1 MPVQARVAQSR
12 EAVMRAIA
20 LVTPLRRALVI
31 ALVATAP
38 SASTAAQEVDHN
50 VVRLEWG
57 VLNILVIKDTLN
69 GVGLWA
75 AWSATAAQRGIEAD
89 EFVAHYDPPA
99 VLTWLDEV
107 RLLLAPTRANE
118 SDPPQAQTPPLTDLQ
133 DGRLVAVR
141 LKDGRRWGNR
151 MYFSMS
157 YHPREKPL
165 QFAVETRHVPRLL
178 DALAAGA
185 RDSRWVATPV
195 SGGVPLYSNPAHPSI
210 APEGAGVRGVVY
222 PEFLVE
228 RKIQGDVWFT
238 FVVDS
243 TGAVQMDDG
252 FRILLSDHPA
262 LSETARES
270 VRDGRY
276 RPAYRA
282 GRPMPVR
289 VYQRVM
295 YRIREY

>member
-1 MPVQARVAQSR
+1 MW
-12 EAVMRAIA
+12 ICCGA
-20 LVTPLRRALVI
+20 LAL
-31 ALVATAP
+31 AAPAT
-38 SASTAAQEVDHN
+38 AQEVDHN

-57 VLNILVIKDTLN
+57 VLNILVVKDTLN

-75 AWSATAAQRGIEAD
+75 AWSATAEQRGIEAD

-107 RLLLAPTRANE
+107 RLLLAPTRASE
-118 SDPPQAQTPPLTDLQ
+118 ADPPQAQTPPLTDLQ

-141 LKDGRRWGNR
+141 LKDGKRWGNR
-151 MYFSMS
+151 MYFSMRYS
-157 YHPREKPL
+157 PREEPL

-185 RDSRWVATPV
+185 RDSRLVTDPV
-195 SGGVPLYSNPAHPSI
+195 PGVVPLYSNPANPAIH
-210 APEGAGVRGVVY
+210 PEGAGVRGVVY

-238 FVVDS
+238 FVVDE
-243 TGAVQMDDG
+243 TGGVQMDDS

-262 LSETARES
+262 LSQTARES
-270 VRDGRY
+270 VRDGRF
-276 RPAYRA
+276 RPAQVA
-282 GRPMPVR
+282 GRPVPVR

-295 YRIREY
+295 YRIRVY